1 MITKSGAKVQSQSGP
16 TTQMHTC
23 AFLSRPPV
31 EPPKM
36 GDGVSAF
43 RVGCTQAALGAA
55 AAGAAAASARTT
67 TDTRLE
73 TDATDRQA
81 ATGREV
87 ATGAEVRLRRAI
99 SVVLAELAQR
109 DLLHTAVWTMGRT
122 LKRLTNCNCL
132 PQRQR
137 HLRTCNAINCAS
149 KMNQFRVCAAM
160 HDCCQRKL
168 QPGLI
173 PSALHTPAHIPVK
186 RISSRITFHI
196 CIR

>member
-122 LKRLTNCNCL
+122 LKRLT
-132 PQRQR
+132 QR
-137 HLRTCNAINCAS
+137 HAIVIARTCNARDSARMINQPR
-149 KMNQFRVCAAM
+149 MNCAAM
-160 HDCCQRKL
+160 HRL
-168 QPGLI
+168 LSEGAAGLDWLYT
-173 PSALHTPAHIPVK
+173 SALYPLLYTLLLIYRYNK
-186 RISSRITFHI
+186 FLL
-196 CIR
+196 